1 MKYTSICSVALAA
14 LLVLT
19 GSPSWSADL
28 ADAFELD
35 GNALDDDGAGGKDD
49 WQTLLNSNATPPAGS
64 GAQTVTKVPVTEA
77 DNVTIFA
84 GGDKDI
90 KNYPDMGWT
99 DGSVPDK
106 DDITNAAAAAY
117 QVNGDLV
124 IYFAADRYATAG
136 DAFIGAWFHKDS
148 VSLGPNGTFIG
159 EKTGPDPLVPGS
171 FGDILVLVNF
181 ENGGVIPT
189 VVVLEW
195 DPIACPKKDSGNS
208 ANFGVGDCPG
218 DNLQILFKEEAKC
231 DPAGP
236 NKTAC
241 AITNPDGELAA
252 WTFQTKSGGYGPGVY
267 PLNSFFEGGINI
279 SQLLGTDQCF
289 ASFLIE
295 TRSSS
300 SETAQLKDFLLGE
313 FPLCKV
319 TLSKACSQNNVYDP
333 LKGYIPVPYTIY
345 VKNDG
350 FGPIPANTI
359 TVTDDNCTAGNT
371 GDDVT
376 TTISAELGA
385 SGTATDTAE
394 IMGECKIYPPFTGQP
409 VNGVMADAG
418 DIDVVLG
425 TCDATSGD
433 WCFAQ
438 CGIDTSPSI
447 AVNKF
452 CTTRLDSSG
461 GVVKVVV
468 DFKGEVLN
476 DSNTGANPVPTPLKN
491 VTVKETAPVA
501 GSALTLYSDDA
512 FTTPITPP
520 VSLEPGA
527 KAYFKGTYTPSAPDN
542 ASATCAKDA
551 SFTDTVKAEGEDT
564 FTGTS
569 TSQTDNATCNLCVD
583 CPTYS
588 P

>member
-1 MKYTSICSVALAA
+1 LAA
-14 LLVLT
+14 DV
-19 GSPSWSADL
+19 

-35 GNALDDDGAGGKDD
+35 GNAIDDLTIDKDD
-49 WQTLLNSNATPPAGS
+49 WETLLNGTATPPAGS
-64 GAQTVTKVPVTEA
+64 NAQTVTKVPVTE
-77 DNVTIFA
+77 DENVTIFG

-90 KNYPDMGWT
+90 KNYPDMSWT

-106 DDITNAAAAAY
+106 DDIVNAAAAAY
-117 QVNGDLV
+117 KVNGDLV
-124 IYFAADRYATAG
+124 ITFAADRFATAG

-159 EKTGPDPLVPGS
+159 EKTPPVNGNK
-171 FGDILVLVNF
+171 GDILVLVNF

-189 VVVLEW
+189 VIVLEW

-231 DPAGP
+231 VPGGG
-236 NKTAC
+236 NKDAC
-241 AITNPDGELAA
+241 AITNPDGEMAV
-252 WTFQTKSGGYGPGVY
+252 WTYQTKSGGYGPGVY

-279 SQLLGTDQCF
+279 TKLLGGDQCF

-300 SETAQLKDFLLGE
+300 SETAQLKDFILGE

-319 TLSKACSQNNVYDP
+319 TLSKSCTSDNVYDP
-333 LKGYIPVPYTIY
+333 AKGYIPVPYTIF

-350 FGPIPANTI
+350 FGPVPANTI
-359 TVTDDNCTAGNT
+359 TVTDDSCTPNDT
-371 GDDVT
+371 TDDVV
-376 TTISAELGA
+376 TTITTALGA
-385 SGTATDTAE
+385 GQTAQV
-394 IMGECKIYPPFTGQP
+394 MGECQISAPFTAQP
-409 VNGVMADAG
+409 VNGVKATAG

-447 AVNKF
+447 DVNKF
-452 CTTRLDSSG
+452 CTTRLDSSS

-468 DFKGEVLN
+468 DFKGEVKN
-476 DSNTGANPVPTPLKN
+476 DSDTAIPSGSSVPVPTPLKN

-501 GSALTLYSDDA
+501 GSALTLYSDSA

-551 SFTDTVKAEGEDT
+551 SFTDTVKAEGQDT
-564 FTGTS
+564 FTSTS
-569 TSQTDNATCNLCVD
+569 TSQTDNATCALCVEN
-583 CPTYS
+583 CNEYS